1 MAGTHPRN
9 LAKHAHNTKHGRLEG
24 ARRQAV
30 GLPRR
35 LLQLAPLY
43 ICTRLPVDPGLERP
57 SRQQRDFNQ
66 IASLQSIV

>member
-1 MAGTHPRN
+1 
-9 LAKHAHNTKHGRLEG
+9 
-24 ARRQAV
+24 
-30 GLPRR
+30 
-35 LLQLAPLY
+35 LLLLAPLY